1 MKKKIV
7 SIFLAVLMLVG
18 IIPAQCFATGKIDP
32 EKDVELTFSYKDE
45 GKGTQEPSP

>member
-18 IIPAQCFATGKIDP
+18 IIPAQCFAAASAPTEAEALGEINI
-32 EKDVELTFSYKDE
+32 
-45 GKGTQEPSP
+45 